1 MPIDARLVDQVAERV
16 LRESL
21 HLKKGE
27 NITIETW
34 NNGLHFAQ
42 RTLVHARRLGA
53 IPVLLFE
60 DEESYIEGLR
70 EAPKAIVGKM
80 GRHEYALLSATDAYV
95 FIPGPVLAG
104 SPKLSREEVVT
115 YTSYNSSWYKAAKSA
130 RLRGA
135 RLTFGYVG
143 EEMARVLQ
151 KSPADIVEHQL
162 KASLV
167 DFRKI
172 RRMGMKLAR
181 QMERGAKV
189 TVRAENEALNF
200 RLGAEEEIDDGM
212 IDRREVAAGNSM
224 TNIPPGYLAK
234 EIVKETVSGAVRL
247 HAPLPRLGTLADLR
261 LEFVRGRLKTWKDEE
276 NQEWLDALVRMLPE
290 EHRTFSSIAVGLNPS
305 MNYGY
310 AQDRSVEGAITLF
323 GMFQGTTRKGSLE
336 VNGRLLVEEG
346 KLVV

>member
-1 MPIDARLVDQVAERV
+1 MKSQLPIDARLVDQVAERV

-21 HLKKGE
+21 RLGEGE

-42 RTLVHARRLGA
+42 RTLVHARELGA

-60 DEESYIEGLR
+60 DEGSYLEGLKG
-70 EAPKAIVGKM
+70 APKAIVGKM

-95 FIPGPVLAG
+95 FIPGPVLGG
-104 SPKLSREEVVT
+104 SPKLSREEVVA

-143 EEMARVLQ
+143 EEMARVLR
-151 KSPADIVEHQL
+151 KRPADIVEHQL

-181 QMERGAKV
+181 QMKRG
-189 TVRAENEALNF
+189 
-200 RLGAEEEIDDGM
+200 
-212 IDRREVAAGNSM
+212 S
-224 TNIPPGYLAK
+224 P
-234 EIVKETVSGAVRL
+234 SG
-247 HAPLPRLGTLADLR
+247 
-261 LEFVRGRLKTWKDEE
+261 
-276 NQEWLDALVRMLPE
+276 Q
-290 EHRTFSSIAVGLNPS
+290 RT
-305 MNYGY
+305 
-310 AQDRSVEGAITLF
+310 RC
-323 GMFQGTTRKGSLE
+323 
-336 VNGRLLVEEG
+336 
-346 KLVV
+346 